1 PPRKLIPAPAP
12 LQMPCS
18 YARANDGRD
27 ARSQSDLAIAQE
39 DDQTVLNTADLFD
52 DEVHDAYAHTWLGEV
67 ESTPIRSFQ
76 SR

>member
-27 ARSQSDLAIAQE
+27 ARSQSNLVVALE
-39 DDQTVLNTADLFD
+39 GDQTVRNTADLF
-52 DEVHDAYAHTWLGEV
+52 ENESEV
-67 ESTPIRSFQ
+67 EGTPV
-76 SR
+76 